1 MSKLLFK
8 KTNAQDLDFKT
19 LIKSLDQDLAI
30 TDGEEHGFYNQFNG
44 TDNINHVLVA
54 YENSVALSCGAFK
67 IMDSKV
73 VEIKRMYTVP
83 SYRGKGLAALVLKNL
98 EEWASKEGFKCCVLE
113 TGTRQIAAIRLYEKC
128 GYQIIENYGQY
139 KGVINSRCFE
149 KAI

>member
-8 KTNAQDLDFKT
+8 KTNAQDLDFKI

-54 YENSVALSCGAFK
+54 YENSIALSCGAFK

-139 KGVINSRCFE
+139 KGVINSCCFE

>member
-30 TDGEEHGFYNQFNG
+30 TDGEEHVFYNQFNG

-54 YENSVALSCGAFK
+54 YENSIALSCGAFK

-139 KGVINSRCFE
+139 KGVINSCCFE

>member
-30 TDGEEHGFYNQFNG
+30 TDGEEHSFYNQFNG

-54 YENSVALSCGAFK
+54 YENSIALSCGAFK

-139 KGVINSRCFE
+139 KGVINSCCFE

>member
-30 TDGEEHGFYNQFNG
+30 TDGEEHSFYNQFNG

-54 YENSVALSCGAFK
+54 YENSIALSCGAFK
-67 IMDSKV
+67 IMDSRV

-139 KGVINSRCFE
+139 KGVINSCCFE

>member
-8 KTNAQDLDFKT
+8 KTNAQDLDFKI

-139 KGVINSRCFE
+139 KGVINSCCFE

>member
-30 TDGEEHGFYNQFNG
+30 TDGEEHSFYNQFNG
-44 TDNINHVLVA
+44 TDKINHVLVA
-54 YENSVALSCGAFK
+54 YENSIALSCGAFK

-98 EEWASKEGFKCCVLE
+98 EEWASKEGFKFCVLE
-113 TGTRQIAAIRLYEKC
+113 TGTRQLAAIRLYEKC

-139 KGVINSRCFE
+139 KGVINSYCFK

>member
-30 TDGEEHGFYNQFNG
+30 TDGEEHSFYNQFNG

-54 YENSVALSCGAFK
+54 YENSIALSCGAFK

-73 VEIKRMYTVP
+73 LEIKRMYTVP

-139 KGVINSRCFE
+139 KGVINSCCFE

>member
-44 TDNINHVLVA
+44 TVNINHVLVA
-54 YENSVALSCGAFK
+54 YENSIALSCGAFK

-98 EEWASKEGFKCCVLE
+98 EEWASVEGFKSCVLE

-139 KGVINSRCFE
+139 KGVINSCCFE

>member
-54 YENSVALSCGAFK
+54 YENSIALSCGAFK

-139 KGVINSRCFE
+139 KGVINSCCFE

>member
-54 YENSVALSCGAFK
+54 YENSIALSCGAFK

-98 EEWASKEGFKCCVLE
+98 EEWASVEGFKSCVLE

-139 KGVINSRCFE
+139 KGVINSCCFE

>member
-30 TDGEEHGFYNQFNG
+30 TDGEEHSFYNQFNG

-54 YENSVALSCGAFK
+54 YENSIALSCGAFK
-67 IMDSKV
+67 IMDFKV

-139 KGVINSRCFE
+139 KGVINSCCFE